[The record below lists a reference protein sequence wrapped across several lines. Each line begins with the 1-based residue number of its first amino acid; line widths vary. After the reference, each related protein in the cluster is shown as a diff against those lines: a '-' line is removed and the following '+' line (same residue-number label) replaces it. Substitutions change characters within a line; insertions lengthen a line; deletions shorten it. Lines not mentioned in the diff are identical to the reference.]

1 MYHSSRE
8 SVDEYK
14 VTCIEFIRD
23 ISRDYKDWVNRYNL
37 DEEERGWRLE
47 MIDNVVKVTSVW
59 IARYGNTIRK
69 IDVIKDDGINKMAEF
84 TAGYPFYLQV
94 YVDGQLR
101 YAEHKVGMIELDVKA
116 RAREESNSSSNSNR
130 RRVGITMYNRR
141 MNEMFQLLTATAV
154 SDAVSVVSYDS
165 RLMDAIDA
173 KVILDASKCKESDL
187 ISITVVVGEYDEDG
201 LELDKRGFTTL
212 IRIV

>member
-1 MYHSSRE
+1 MYHSRE

-14 VTCIEFIRD
+14 VTCIEFIKD
-23 ISRDYKDWVNRYNL
+23 ISRDYKEWVNRYNL
-37 DEEERGWRLE
+37 DEEERTWRLE

-101 YAEHKVGMIELDVKA
+101 YAEHGAGMIELDVKA
-116 RAREESNSSSNSNR
+116 KAREDNSV
-130 RRVGITMYNRR
+130 RRVGIAMYNRR
-141 MNEMFQLLTATAV
+141 MNEIFQLLTATEV
-154 SDAVSVVSYDS
+154 SDAVSIVSYDS

-173 KVILDASKCKESDL
+173 TVVLDASKCRESDL

-201 LELDKRGFTTL
+201 LELDRRGVTTL

>member
-23 ISRDYKDWVNRYNL
+23 ISNDYKDWVRRYKL
-37 DEEERGWRLE
+37 DEEESAWRLE
-47 MIDNVVKVTSVW
+47 MIDNVVKVSSAW
-59 IARYGNTIRK
+59 IARYGNTIKK

-101 YAEHKVGMIELDVKA
+101 YAEHKAGMIELEVKA
-116 RAREESNSSSNSNR
+116 RAREEGRS
-130 RRVGITMYNRR
+130 VGITMYNRR
-141 MNEMFQLLTATAV
+141 MNEIFQLLTATEV
-154 SDAVSVVSYDS
+154 SDAVSVLGYDD
-165 RLMDAIDA
+165 RLMNAIDA

-187 ISITVVVGEYDEDG
+187 ISITVVVGEYDDERDG
-201 LELDKRGFTTL
+201 LELDRRGFTTL
-212 IRIV
+212 IRII

>member
-14 VTCIEFIRD
+14 VTCIEFIKD

-37 DEEERGWRLE
+37 DGEERAWRLE

-59 IARYGNTIRK
+59 IARYGDTIRK

-84 TAGYPFYLQV
+84 TAGYPFYFQV

-101 YAEHKVGMIELDVKA
+101 YAEHKAGIIELDVKA
-116 RAREESNSSSNSNR
+116 KAREDSGNR

-141 MNEMFQLLTATAV
+141 MNEIFQLLTAEV
-154 SDAVSVVSYDS
+154 RDAVSVVSYDN

-173 KVILDASKCKESDL
+173 KVVLDASKCSESDL
-187 ISITVVVGEYDEDG
+187 ISITIVVGEYDEDG
-201 LELDKRGFTTL
+201 LELDKRGVTTL

>member
-23 ISRDYKDWVNRYNL
+23 ISNDYKDWVKRYNL
-37 DEEERGWRLE
+37 DEEESAWRLE
-47 MIDNVVKVTSVW
+47 MIDNVVKVSSAW
-59 IARYGNTIRK
+59 IARYGDTIRK

-101 YAEHKVGMIELDVKA
+101 YAEHKAGMIELEVKA
-116 RAREESNSSSNSNR
+116 RAREEGRS
-130 RRVGITMYNRR
+130 VGITMYNRR
-141 MNEMFQLLTATAV
+141 MNEIFQLLTATEV
-154 SDAVSVVSYDS
+154 SDAVSVLGYDD
-165 RLMDAIDA
+165 RLMNAIDA
-173 KVILDASKCKESDL
+173 KVILDASKCRESDL
-187 ISITVVVGEYDEDG
+187 ISITVVVGEYDERDG

-212 IRIV
+212 IRII

>member
-8 SVDEYK
+8 NVDEYK

-23 ISRDYKDWVNRYNL
+23 ISNDYKDWVRRYKL
-37 DEEERGWRLE
+37 DEEESAWRLE
-47 MIDNVVKVTSVW
+47 MIDNVVKVSSAW
-59 IARYGNTIRK
+59 IARYGNTIKK

-101 YAEHKVGMIELDVKA
+101 YAEHKAGMIELEVKA
-116 RAREESNSSSNSNR
+116 RAREEGRS
-130 RRVGITMYNRR
+130 VGITMYNRR
-141 MNEMFQLLTATAV
+141 MNEIFQLLTATEV
-154 SDAVSVVSYDS
+154 SDAVSVLGYDD
-165 RLMDAIDA
+165 RLMNAIDA

-187 ISITVVVGEYDEDG
+187 ISITVVVGEYDDERDG
-201 LELDKRGFTTL
+201 LELDRRGFTTL
-212 IRIV
+212 IRII

>member
-23 ISRDYKDWVNRYNL
+23 ISRDYKDWVNRYDL

-84 TAGYPFYLQV
+84 TAGYPFEFQV

-101 YAEHKVGMIELDVKA
+101 YAEHKAGIIELEVKA
-116 RAREESNSSSNSNR
+116 RAREEGRS
-130 RRVGITMYNRR
+130 VGITMYNRR
-141 MNEMFQLLTATAV
+141 MNETFQLLSATEV
-154 SDAVSVVSYDS
+154 SDAVSVLGYDGS
-165 RLMDAIDA
+165 LMNAIDA
-173 KVILDASKCKESDL
+173 KVMLDARRCRESDI
-187 ISITVVVGEYDEDG
+187 ISITIVVGEYDAMTG
-201 LELDKRGFTTL
+201 LELDKRGVTTL

>member
-23 ISRDYKDWVNRYNL
+23 ISNDYKDWVKRYKL
-37 DEEERGWRLE
+37 DEEESAWRLE
-47 MIDNVVKVTSVW
+47 MIDNVVKVSSAW
-59 IARYGNTIRK
+59 IARYGNTIKK

-101 YAEHKVGMIELDVKA
+101 YAEHKAGMIELEVKA
-116 RAREESNSSSNSNR
+116 RAREEGRS
-130 RRVGITMYNRR
+130 VGITMYNRR
-141 MNEMFQLLTATAV
+141 MNEIFQLLTATEV
-154 SDAVSVVSYDS
+154 SDAVSVLGYDD
-165 RLMDAIDA
+165 RLMNAIDA

-187 ISITVVVGEYDEDG
+187 ISITVVVGEYDDERDG
-201 LELDKRGFTTL
+201 LELDRRGFTTL
-212 IRIV
+212 IRII